1 VSERSGSGA
10 APEARA
16 PVERLPLHGFRRR
29 RRIGFW
35 YRLAATILRPVFTV
49 LTRRVWHGAEH
60 LPTDGGYVAA
70 VNHLS
75 YVDPFTFAHFMFD
88 NGHLPRFLAK
98 ESLFRTFFIGNV
110 MRGAHQIPVYRTS
123 GDALSA
129 LSAAVAAVK
138 AGECVAIYP
147 EATLTRDPDLWP
159 MQGKTGAARVALA
172 SGRPVIP
179 IAQWGA
185 QEILPPYR
193 MVPRLF
199 PRHTSHVSAG
209 PPVDLSRFAGRELTP
224 EEFREATDAI
234 LDAITELLA
243 GIRHQQPPSTRWH
256 PTTGGVPRYGN
267 PNRRPRG
274 RGRRNGSAAAAGGG
288 SAADDAAGG
297 AQR

>member
-1 VSERSGSGA
+1 MSDYSGSGA

-16 PVERLPLHGFRRR
+16 QVERLPLHGFRRR

-35 YRLAATILRPVFTV
+35 YRLAATILRPLMTTF
-49 LTRRVWHGAEH
+49 TRRVWHGAEN

-98 ESLFRTFFIGNV
+98 DSLFRAFFIGNV
-110 MRGAHQIPVYRTS
+110 MRGAHQIPVYRTT
-123 GDALSA
+123 GDAMSA
-129 LSAAVAAVK
+129 LSAAIDAVK

-159 MQGKTGAARVALA
+159 MQGKTGAARVTLA

-185 QEILPPYR
+185 QEILGPYKLL
-193 MVPRLF
+193 PRLL
-199 PRHTSHVSAG
+199 PRHTSYVTAG
-209 PPVDLSRFAGRELTP
+209 PPVDLSRFEGRELTF
-224 EEFREATDAI
+224 EVYQEATEAI
-234 LDAITELLA
+234 LDAITGLLA
-243 GIRHQQPPSTRWH
+243 EIRGQEPPPTRWN
-256 PTTGGVPRYGN
+256 PTSGGVPRYGN
-267 PNRRPRG
+267 PRRP
-274 RGRRNGSAAAAGGG
+274 GGG
-288 SAADDAAGG
+288 TPA
-297 AQR
+297 